1 MFTVVEDIIKSNDQI
16 PGPVKESMGSSGS
29 LLLMREAVTAEE
41 NGSAMLKSIDT
52 SPEGKV

>member
-16 PGPVKESMGSSGS
+16 PGLVKESMGSSGS